1 MRGTY
6 QFLVPGV
13 VVLIVRYKGYVPV
26 LGTTGIHDTWPR
38 PDPAVPG
45 E

>member
-1 MRGTY
+1 MRYGEW
-6 QFLVPGV
+6 LV
-13 VVLIVRYKGYVPV
+13 VRHKEYVPV